1 MKIWAVLRIIAAL
14 IIFLVIPFILLNP
27 LSENINQPALPVID
41 CDQGFSLM
49 TNVCFSSW
57 KHGKPIGNMRMTHFI
72 ITPKRFGHVI
82 LIDQRD
88 ISIRNLRLE
97 TSISDIPV
105 LLEGLLNILISMQ
118 PDMHMGDSLLRDIS
132 DSPAT
137 PCSRDI
143 LLNLPPKIEATPFF
157 CHLQCPEGRTIIIQA
172 NQGTF
177 NLPDQS
183 ITLEGSVT
191 ISSSEKK
198 SLEAELAIWQPRT
211 QSVSFPDRY
220 RKRSRNKSIISTQA
234 IFSLAAGTL
243 SEVKSPMIP
252 SAAKPDVLEQL
263 WGAAF
268 TKAVSS
274 STKNPEEQAILNM
287 IFQAAR

>member
-1 MKIWAVLRIIAAL
+1 MKIRAVPGIIAAL
-14 IIFLVIPFILLNP
+14 IIFLVIPFLLLNP
-27 LSENINQPALPVID
+27 LSDNIDLPSLAVID

-49 TNVCFSSW
+49 TNVCFTSW
-57 KHGKPIGNMRMTHFI
+57 NYGKPIGNMRMTHLI
-72 ITPKRFGHVI
+72 ITPKRFGHCI

-105 LLEGLLNILISMQ
+105 LLEGLLNIFISMQ
-118 PDMHMGDSLLRDIS
+118 PDMHMGDSLLRDIG

-137 PCSRDI
+137 PCLRAT

-157 CHLQCPEGRTIIIQA
+157 CHLQCPEGRTITIQA

-191 ISSSEKK
+191 ISNSEK
-198 SLEAELAIWQPRT
+198 
-211 QSVSFPDRY
+211 
-220 RKRSRNKSIISTQA
+220 
-234 IFSLAAGTL
+234 IFLGIRAGYLAAFDPIGVISRSL
-243 SEVKSPMIP
+243 
-252 SAAKPDVLEQL
+252 LQ
-263 WGAAF
+263 
-268 TKAVSS
+268 AVRRQS
-274 STKNPEEQAILNM
+274 NH
-287 IFQAAR
+287 F

>member
-1 MKIWAVLRIIAAL
+1 MKILAVLRIIAAL

-27 LSENINQPALPVID
+27 LSENIDQPSLPVID

-49 TNVCFSSW
+49 TNVCFTSW
-57 KHGKPIGNMRMTHFI
+57 KYGKPLGNMRMTHFI
-72 ITPKRFGHVI
+72 ITPKRFGHFI

-105 LLEGLLNILISMQ
+105 LLEGLLNIFISLQ
-118 PDMHMGDSLLRDIS
+118 PDMHMGDSLLRDIG

-137 PCSRDI
+137 PCPRDI

-198 SLEAELAIWQPRT
+198 SLESELAIWQPLT
-211 QSVSFPDRY
+211 QSVSFPGRC
-220 RKRSRNKSIISTQA
+220 RKRSGNKSIISNQA

-243 SEVKSPMIP
+243 TKVKSPMIP
-252 SAAKPDVLEQL
+252 SPAKPDVLEQL
-263 WGAAF
+263 WGEAF

-274 STKNPEEQAILNM
+274 STKNPEEQALLNM

>member
-1 MKIWAVLRIIAAL
+1 MKIRAVPGFIAAL
-14 IIFLVIPFILLNP
+14 IIFLVIPFLLLNP
-27 LSENINQPALPVID
+27 LSDNIDLPSLAVID

-49 TNVCFSSW
+49 TNVCFTSW
-57 KHGKPIGNMRMTHFI
+57 NYGKPIGNMRMTHLI
-72 ITPKRFGHVI
+72 ITPKRFGHCI

-105 LLEGLLNILISMQ
+105 LLEGLLNIFISMQ
-118 PDMHMGDSLLRDIS
+118 PDMHMGDSLLRDIG

-137 PCSRDI
+137 PCLRAA

-157 CHLQCPEGRTIIIQA
+157 CHLQCPEGRTITIQA

-191 ISSSEKK
+191 ISNSEKI
-198 SLEAELAIWQPRT
+198 SLESELAIWQPLT

-220 RKRSRNKSIISTQA
+220 CKRSGDKAIISNQE
-234 IFSLAAGTL
+234 IFSLAPGTFTK
-243 SEVKSPMIP
+243 VKFPMNP
-252 SAAKPDVLEQL
+252 CLPKPDVLEQL
-263 WGAAF
+263 WGEAF

-274 STKNPEEQAILNM
+274 STKNPEEQVLLNM
-287 IFQAAR
+287 IFQAAP